1 MLGLFLV
8 RTVPPLPAMVTISP
22 QTLLFHLKHVVSNTI
37 PSTLR
42 EIASNIFTFS
52 VAPRKIYS
60 NIFYFTVQSLH
71 SKVATYFVKLPFHND
86 YIFQSAQ
93 TMLTFVLRTE
103 TNKLRI

>member
-22 QTLLFHLKHVVSNTI
+22 KTLLFHFTHVVSNTI
-37 PSTLR
+37 PPTLR

-52 VAPRKIYS
+52 VTPRKIYS
-60 NIFYFTVQSLH
+60 NILHFTVQSLH

-103 TNKLRI
+103 INKLRI